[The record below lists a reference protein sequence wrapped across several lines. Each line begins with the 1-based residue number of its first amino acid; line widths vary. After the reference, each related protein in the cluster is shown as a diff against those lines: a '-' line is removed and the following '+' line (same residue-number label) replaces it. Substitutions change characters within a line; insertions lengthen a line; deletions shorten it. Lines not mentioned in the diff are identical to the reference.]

1 MNKKELFLHLLREK
15 QISKKKIF
23 NITKNWLAYIK
34 KDVAPKGYPSIL
46 MIEPTNLCNLQ
57 CPLCPRGADIIKRE
71 KGMMAFENFRKIIDE
86 MGDFLLNTTLY
97 AFGEPFMN
105 KDIYKMIEYIKK
117 KRIFVRIST
126 NGHFF
131 SKEEDRKKLI
141 ETQLD
146 SLVVALDG
154 ASQETFI
161 QYRKKGDFNE
171 VVKNLKQIVHLK
183 KESKSKLPNIELQFI
198 VMKQNEHE
206 IEKVK
211 ELAQEI
217 GVDKLT
223 LKSVLLDE
231 ATHLSNEE
239 KAKYLPTNP
248 QYSRYVNKERLSK
261 KDEINIT
268 HCSRIWFSSL
278 ILWDGSVVPC
288 CYDFDGSHIFGN
300 VFKENFRDIWNN
312 ERYQS
317 FRKQVLKDKTIYK
330 ICESCSGKLLNTT
343 LD

>member
-1 MNKKELFLHLLREK
+1 MKREKLFLHLLREK
-15 QISKKKIF
+15 QISGKRVF
-23 NITKNWLAYIK
+23 NIIKNWFAYIK
-34 KDVAPKGYPSIL
+34 KDVTPKGYPSIL

-71 KGMMAFENFRKIIDE
+71 GGMMAFENFRKIIDE
-86 MGDFLLNTTLY
+86 VGDFLLNVTLY
-97 AFGEPFMN
+97 NFGEPFMN

-141 ETQLD
+141 ETQPDNLII
-146 SLVVALDG
+146 SLDG

-171 VVKNLKQIVHLK
+171 VIRNLKQIVQLK
-183 KESKSKLPNIELQFI
+183 KESKSKLPYIELQFI
-198 VMKQNEHE
+198 VMRQNEHE
-206 IEKVK
+206 IEKMK
-211 ELAQEI
+211 ELAKKI

-223 LKSVLLDE
+223 LKSVLLDK

-239 KAKYLPTNP
+239 KTKYLPTNL
-248 QYSRYVNKERLSK
+248 QYSRYADKERLSK
-261 KDEINIT
+261 KNKINIT
-268 HCSRIWFSSL
+268 HCSRVWFSSL
-278 ILWDGSVVPC
+278 VLWDGSVVPC
-288 CYDFDGSHIFGN
+288 CYDFDGSHTFGN
-300 VFKENFRDIWNN
+300 VFKERFIDIWNN
-312 ERYQS
+312 EKYKS
-317 FRKQVLKDKTIYK
+317 FRKQVLKDKTTYK
-330 ICESCSGKLLNTT
+330 ICESCPGKLLNTT

>member
-15 QISKKKIF
+15 QISGKKLF
-23 NITKNWLAYIK
+23 NIIKNWFAYIK

-71 KGMMAFENFRKIIDE
+71 KGMMVFENFRKIIDE
-86 MGDFLLNTTLY
+86 MGDFLLNLTLY
-97 AFGEPFMN
+97 GFGEPFMN
-105 KDIYKMIEYIKK
+105 KDIYKMIEYIRGKK
-117 KRIFVRIST
+117 IFVRIST

-146 SLVVALDG
+146 SLVVSLDG
-154 ASQETFI
+154 ASQETFM

-171 VVKNLKQIVHLK
+171 VVKNLKQIVQLRE
-183 KESKSKLPNIELQFI
+183 ESKSKLPYIELQFI

-206 IEKVK
+206 IEEMKR
-211 ELAQEI
+211 LAKEI

-239 KAKYLPTNP
+239 KVKYLPTNP
-248 QYSRYVNKERLSK
+248 QYSRYVNKERLGK
-261 KDEINIT
+261 KDKINIT
-268 HCSRIWFSSL
+268 YCSRIWFSSV
-278 ILWDGSVVPC
+278 ILWDGSVAPC
-288 CYDFDGSHIFGN
+288 CYDFDGSHTFGN
-300 VFKENFRDIWNN
+300 VFKEKFGNIWNN
-312 ERYQS
+312 GKYKS

-330 ICESCSGKLLNTT
+330 ICESCSGRLFNTT